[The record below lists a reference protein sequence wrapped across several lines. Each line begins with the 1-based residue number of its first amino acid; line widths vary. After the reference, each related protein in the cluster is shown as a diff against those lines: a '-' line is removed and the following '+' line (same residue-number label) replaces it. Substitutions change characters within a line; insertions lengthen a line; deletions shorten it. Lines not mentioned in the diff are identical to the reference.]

1 MLKQM
6 RVTAPRG
13 VRLPDGTVAR
23 MTPAQAAVRRCVPE
37 EGQPGVFRL
46 IGPSEFKRGEELG
59 LDPGMVPKA
68 ALAAVEAPA
77 VEDSRTREVGRE
89 DGPSPPAGKTTRSRP
104 RRASEASE
112 E

>member
-23 MTPAQAAVRRCVPE
+23 MTPVQAAVRRCVPE
-37 EGQPGVFRL
+37 EGQPGTFRL
-46 IGPSEFKRGEELG
+46 AAPSEFKCGEVLG

-68 ALAAVEAPA
+68 ALAAVEEPA
-77 VEDSRTREVGRE
+77 VEDSRAREVGRD
-89 DGPSPPAGKTTRSRP
+89 DGPSPPAAKTTSRSRP
-104 RRASEASE
+104 RKAAE